1 MGNKQSNAQQPTN
14 QPPSTT
20 QPPTTQ
26 PPTTQPPTTQP
37 PTTQPS
43 NSFNN
48 SVNQFNSL
56 ISKSSDA
63 LECGPDCQ
71 KSRRAELLKQ
81 QYLDAQQNVKYA
93 PVKEENAAREYYA
106 YTEGDAGYKKYQTNK
121 LTSEIKNITT
131 TTSTNFD
138 KAIDSAKKLSETHD
152 SLHANYLN
160 VFELYKKILTENY
173 ELETNINS
181 ISTDRVTS
189 DRKSFYEGQGVDSLN
204 KWHVIFKWIYLVLII
219 IYFLGMII
227 SESDYSFTSKITFF
241 IIFIIYPF
249 VIYYIVML
257 SYNGIIKFYKFLPEN
272 AYTSI

>member
-1 MGNKQSNAQQPTN
+1 MGNNLSNSQQQTN
-14 QPPSTT
+14 QPTTT
-20 QPPTTQ
+20 QQ
-26 PPTTQPPTTQP
+26 
-37 PTTQPS
+37 S

-56 ISKSSDA
+56 IAKSSDA

-93 PVKEENAAREYYA
+93 PVKEENAAKEYYA

-121 LTSEIKNITT
+121 LTSELKEITT
-131 TTSTNFD
+131 TTASNFD
-138 KAIDSAKKLSETHD
+138 KAIDSVKKLSETYD
-152 SLHANYLN
+152 SLNANYLN
-160 VFELYKKILTENY
+160 VFELYKKYLTENN
-173 ELETNINS
+173 ELESNINS

-204 KWHVIFKWIYLVLII
+204 KWHVIFKWIYLILLI
-219 IYFLGMII
+219 IYFLAMII
-227 SESDYSFTSKITFF
+227 SESDYSLTSKITLF

-257 SYNGIIKFYKFLPEN
+257 SYHGIIKLYKFLPEN